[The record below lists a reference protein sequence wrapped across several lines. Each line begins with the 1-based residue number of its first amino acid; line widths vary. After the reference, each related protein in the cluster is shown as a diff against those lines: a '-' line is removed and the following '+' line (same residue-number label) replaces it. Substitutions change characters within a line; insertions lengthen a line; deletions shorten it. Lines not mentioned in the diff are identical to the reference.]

1 MKYGGCVHL
10 IELSFTWLAW
20 QNAGI
25 IVREELY
32 MLKSENRTVKA
43 IKQTMDVIAF
53 IKKFQAARKN
63 PQWWNNRESDEL
75 YTYKNNSETLQ
86 GTLPIPGQENICK
99 PVAETSEN
107 AAQSPVKTRSW
118 TLVTKVSLPPLEPT
132 FQQRGLLLSLCTPWP
147 EQGLTPNSCSINIW

>member
-1 MKYGGCVHL
+1 
-10 IELSFTWLAW
+10 
-20 QNAGI
+20 
-25 IVREELY
+25 
-32 MLKSENRTVKA
+32 MLKSENRRVKA

-53 IKKFQAARKN
+53 IMKFQAARKN

-107 AAQSPVKTRSW
+107 AA
-118 TLVTKVSLPPLEPT
+118 
-132 FQQRGLLLSLCTPWP
+132 
-147 EQGLTPNSCSINIW
+147 